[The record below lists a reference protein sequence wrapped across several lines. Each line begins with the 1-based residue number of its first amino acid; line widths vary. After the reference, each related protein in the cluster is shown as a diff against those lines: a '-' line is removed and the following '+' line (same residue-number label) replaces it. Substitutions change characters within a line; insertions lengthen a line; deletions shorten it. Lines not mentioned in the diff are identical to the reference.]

1 MEQIN
6 NAEQSFQPDIA
17 KRVYKHYKP
26 MAILYRKIVIGMAI
40 LMSVLVYCLVVT
52 LKGNSTLQQQ
62 IRGKDVKIIM
72 PNGGVLTR

>member
-6 NAEQSFQPDIA
+6 NAEQSFHPDIA

-40 LMSVLVYCLVVT
+40 LMAVLAYCLVVT

-72 PNGGVLTR
+72 PDGKVLTR